1 MAIMVW
7 KAYHK
12 EKNKDT
18 TGAQFNEIFS
28 ESG

>member
-1 MAIMVW
+1 VVG

-18 TGAQFNEIFS
+18 TGAQLNEIFAGS
-28 ESG
+28 R